1 MKELQSLAL
10 DVRVQ
15 DRDGNDIELSELCRD
30 DDPSANMTKA
40 DAAAIEE
47 ILGRNVED
55 DTLRD
60 SFLLE
65 DEDGN
70 AIEDDEDE
78 EYYDDAEGE
87 DYGLYSDEDDN
98 E

>member
-15 DRDGNDIELSELCRD
+15 DRDGNDIELSELCREEET
-30 DDPSANMTKA
+30 PRMSKL
-40 DAAAIEE
+40 DAAAIDEV
-47 ILGRNVED
+47 LGRNVED
-55 DTLRD
+55 DSLRK

-70 AIEDDEDE
+70 AIEDEEDE
-78 EYYDDAEGE
+78 YYEESEEDD
-87 DYGLYSDEDDN
+87 DYGLYPDGEDN